1 VQEKLERLR
10 NALREM
16 GSVVVA
22 YSGGVDSAFL
32 AAVATEVLGQQALCV
47 TARSPAVP
55 ASELAQA
62 TDVARKLGLR
72 HEVIDTREMERPGY
86 VQNSPARCF
95 HCKDELYSAL
105 SAIARERGFRWVAD
119 GTNADDVADF
129 RPGMAAARQHGVR
142 SPLLEAG
149 LGKAEIRELSRQ
161 MGLPTW
167 DKPASPC
174 LASRIPYGTPV
185 SIDAL
190 ERIERAE
197 EFLRSLGLRVLRV
210 RHHGSIARIETDEQG
225 METVMA
231 CRARIVA
238 ELRSLGYV
246 HVALDLAG
254 YRQGSLNATLSGSEA
269 GQHTPSSG
277 S

>member
-1 VQEKLERLR
+1 MQEKLERLR
-10 NALREM
+10 GILRDI
-16 GSVVVA
+16 GAVVVA

-32 AAVATEVLGQQALCV
+32 AAVAHQVLGERALCV

-55 ASELAQA
+55 ASELAGAQEL
-62 TDVARKLGLR
+62 ARRLGLR
-72 HEVIDTREMERPGY
+72 HRVIETREMERPGY

-95 HCKDELYSAL
+95 HCKDELYRAL
-105 SAIARERGFRWVAD
+105 RAIAEQEGIPWLAD
-119 GTNADDVADF
+119 GTNADDLDDY
-129 RPGMAAARQHGVR
+129 RPGLAAARQHGVR

-149 LGKAEIRELSRQ
+149 LTKAEVRELSRQ

-174 LASRIPYGTPV
+174 LASRLPYGTPV
-185 SIDAL
+185 TVEAL

-210 RHHGSIARIETDEQG
+210 RHHDALARIETDEEG
-225 METVMA
+225 MGIVL
-231 CRARIVA
+231 ARRQEVVA
-238 ELRSLGYV
+238 ALRSLGYQ

-254 YRQGSLNATLSGSEA
+254 YRRGSLNEA
-269 GQHTPSSG
+269 LGRQGAPSRG
-277 S
+277 R

>member
-1 VQEKLERLR
+1 
-10 NALREM
+10 M

-254 YRQGSLNATLSGSEA
+254 YRQGSLNAALSSSEA

>member
-1 VQEKLERLR
+1 MQEKLERLR

-254 YRQGSLNATLSGSEA
+254 YRQGSLNAALSSSEA

>member
-1 VQEKLERLR
+1 MQEKLERLR

-190 ERIERAE
+190 DRIERAE

-254 YRQGSLNATLSGSEA
+254 YRQGSLNAALSSSEA

>member
-1 VQEKLERLR
+1 MQEKLERLR

-149 LGKAEIRELSRQ
+149 LGKGEIRELSRQ

-254 YRQGSLNATLSGSEA
+254 YRQGSLNAALSSSEA

>member
-1 VQEKLERLR
+1 MQEKLERLK
-10 NALREM
+10 NLLSEM

-22 YSGGVDSAFL
+22 YSGGVDSSFL
-32 AAVATEVLGQQALCV
+32 AAVAHDVLEERALCV

-62 TDVARKLGLR
+62 EELARRLGLR
-72 HEVIDTREMERPGY
+72 HRVIETREMERPGY

-105 SAIARERGFRWVAD
+105 LALARAEGFDWVAD
-119 GTNADDVADF
+119 GTNADDLDDY
-129 RPGMAAARQHGVR
+129 RPGLAAARQHGVR

-149 LGKAEIRELSRQ
+149 LTKVEIRELSRQ

-185 SIDAL
+185 TVEAL

-197 EFLRSLGLRVLRV
+197 EFMRSLGLRVLRV
-210 RHHGSIARIETDEQG
+210 RHHGTLARIETDEEG
-225 METVMA
+225 MRVVMA
-231 CRARIVA
+231 RREEVVEA
-238 ELRSLGYV
+238 LRSLGYL

-254 YRQGSLNATLSGSEA
+254 YRRGSLNAALA
-269 GQHTPSSG
+269 GEDQQAPSSG
-277 S
+277 R

>member
-197 EFLRSLGLRVLRV
+197 EFLRSLGLRVLRG